1 MKILL
6 SINPEYVKKIFSGDK
21 EYEYRRN
28 IFKNKEVQS
37 IIIYCTYPIKKI
49 VGEFFIEKII
59 KDSPDKLWKLSP
71 TKTGITKEKFDKYFS
86 GKEEGYAIKIG
97 KVVEYSEMKDLKD
110 FNIEKA
116 PQSFQYI

>member
-49 VGEFFIEKII
+49 VGEFFIEKI
-59 KDSPDKLWKLSP
+59 S
-71 TKTGITKEKFDKYFS
+71 
-86 GKEEGYAIKIG
+86 
-97 KVVEYSEMKDLKD
+97 
-110 FNIEKA
+110 N
-116 PQSFQYI
+116 